1 MKLKD
6 ACIRPNGSGSGK
18 IVALLLGCFC
28 LVFIIFN
35 FARSSTPDFYE
46 IKTKTQHILPPPQSD
61 IPVINIFYSNRDY
74 GKTDRLESVKREK
87 ERSDTSIC
95 PLFQKIS
102 MSQARQWNA
111 KVYFAEEGTACKSWM
126 ESNNISHIQ
135 LPEEGTACK
144 SWMESNNI
152 SHIQLPE
159 DMIKMRFEYLHKKF
173 PELKEMNAEFTYAY
187 SRQWDFLY
195 VANLLGAS
203 SFCFI
208 DGDVM
213 TYTSAL
219 TLASHMQRNGFGA
232 AYCLYWPRA
241 NNLFGYFT
249 AEALEDMIR
258 YLESFPDGHSPWNA
272 GDMGWLK
279 NYAALSLSLTD
290 EEAGFKVQ
298 RIGNFT
304 AKFKIGDTCSY
315 WEGGVGADVI
325 YLDQDW

>member
-1 MKLKD
+1 
-6 ACIRPNGSGSGK
+6 
-18 IVALLLGCFC
+18 
-28 LVFIIFN
+28 
-35 FARSSTPDFYE
+35 
-46 IKTKTQHILPPPQSD
+46 
-61 IPVINIFYSNRDY
+61 
-74 GKTDRLESVKREK
+74 
-87 ERSDTSIC
+87 
-95 PLFQKIS
+95 
-102 MSQARQWNA
+102 
-111 KVYFAEEGTACKSWM
+111 
-126 ESNNISHIQ
+126 
-135 LPEEGTACK
+135 
-144 SWMESNNI
+144 MESNNI

-173 PELKEMNAEFTYAY
+173 PVLKDMNAEFTYAY

-325 YLDQDW
+325 YLDQDWMGEFKILHKTFKQIVWIHNRPFFIRSNDSAAIPVWHMHFQGIRKVMMQNYLRWSTAERNCYDEGSIQKMRNSGMFDKHCKCIDYHCRNCYVKTKCDFSEPVSVDQQKQLGRRLATTLS